1 MFLPTG
7 CLPRT
12 APDLDAIIR
21 VICEY
26 IHRGLSV
33 EESEITRLEQQL
45 SVAEETGDR
54 SEECNA
60 LRNLV
65 VCLYQLGQ
73 FSQIVGYRQKWL
85 SVAREIQNSWQEATA
100 QWYLGYSY
108 KALEMQPEA
117 IEALSQAYRLFRK
130 MGNQE
135 HSEQA
140 WTWLNQL
147 GDSYLAEREYG
158 KAQELYQN
166 QREILQEFN
175 DQKVLGSVLQN
186 LGKAQYYQGKY
197 QSAIES
203 HTLMLE
209 IARYVE
215 DRGME
220 SLALAWLGCDRWE
233 AGQLDFALHYFKQR
247 LALTKTLN
255 DTAAQRETLGWLVNL
270 CKKLGGDGVLPCFY
284 MAEQIELFRQ
294 LDDKDSERS
303 TLYELGNWN
312 FDLKQYPE
320 AIKSFWSA
328 IAVAEDKHIEKA
340 NAHYML
346 AHCYRNLEQVEAIEH
361 YQTAIELYFEQN
373 SHKEWA
379 AKALDYLSAIYRGL
393 NDYEKAIDQQ
403 QKRLELVA
411 ELGDRLS
418 EINALWTLGCLF
430 HDDIQQYTEAIDCFF
445 SYLTLANHLEQ
456 EGDRKHRVAS
466 SHYMLGS
473 SYEKLD
479 QIDEAINH
487 YHQATILYAEN
498 GNEEWTENSRLL
510 LQKLEQKKQEEQ
522 QSWKSW
528 GDTLYDLGRYEEAI
542 ATYEK
547 LPQPHLEPNYVLAW
561 QALGAHQLNTGDYNA
576 ALTSFKRVTELDC
589 THSSV
594 WINQGITL
602 HKLNRDEEAISCFDF
617 AIELDSN
624 NHNAWCNRATALMN
638 LARYPEALDS
648 SKKALNLNSNCPKG
662 WNTHGAILANG
673 FKLYREAM
681 DAFNR
686 VLSINPSDETALK
699 NRNIVLSNLGFSQE
713 ELNETDNSLNL
724 DFNNLH
730 DWKNL
735 GSLRRSQ
742 GRDADALIAYEQAL
756 VLDANDAELWREKG
770 SILWDLERC
779 QDALESW
786 NKAIEENPSDSQT
799 YLTFGNAL
807 LTKEL
812 NENAIYYF
820 NQALFCYQNSLAWLG
835 MCKALSNLGYYEAA
849 IQNYSEAKQNLT
861 LKYLKAVVVTEQYNK
876 EYGILDYG
884 EGLAHA
890 TEARKQEIPIDYW
903 QKSHT
908 CFQEALERFNES
920 NLQEWYLRV
929 LQELLSVCRELGK
942 TKEAKYRLYEGVDL
956 LEQLVEE
963 ASCKQKKD
971 LLSKEFYRLKQWDTD
986 EFIEYR
992 TLFTELL
999 DGVDEGWEQPQVLE
1013 HLGEHINDSYFIRW
1027 LNEFG
1032 RQQLQGW
1039 STPDFDQGYLMIQL
1053 EEIGCRELGEVA
1065 KKYGRQIIESTIKEA
1080 EERIDQ
1086 TYQKYQIYN
1095 YKEALDEYY
1104 YSNNKWSFDY
1114 RIVESCRKPYQE
1126 KLQHLEE
1133 GLVSRYAD
1141 TPAQADDYLGWFNL
1155 GEELRKLEYDKAAII
1170 AFHRTLRLTKG
1181 QFWEAWA
1188 SWGYIALKTGVA
1200 GGDPSRIADIGLKFL
1215 RRNAPF
1221 YQDASG
1227 ILQEIKGDYYQEGRG
1242 ILYEIKGDDC
1252 YRYEHIKGP
1261 SRGII
1266 PLINIGSLPHYELW
1280 RGWWEGAYKAYRKA
1294 LDCFTTPRLRERR
1307 LGVLQ
1312 KLVKICRCLGKK
1324 DEVQHFEQE
1333 GSDLLGCL
1341 LQEMPLETTRLARKF
1356 AAFDQYR
1363 VDSLAESEKV
1373 WQALKF
1379 AEWRKN
1385 ICLHWLASNQWS
1397 NDKPDLDEPAIVDFS
1412 TKVASLLDSQTAI
1425 IYWHISPAAITIFV
1439 LKYKNIP
1446 KVYVLKNKEIYEA
1459 FTNPKPTQLPW
1470 GSEIVTFPT
1479 PTVTEEDFI
1488 KGTSGVYDNQLVR
1501 FEYWMEEWKKTYR
1514 DYRSGKKKEPDET
1527 LLEAEDKNP
1536 TPASH
1541 PWREKMLEELDKLAE
1556 IFHIKEITDE
1566 YLTDIKKLILIPH
1579 RDLHLLPL
1587 EYLFRDKGFTIS
1599 RLPSIDLGL
1608 NLERLRATPTLPPL
1622 SIEHPDVG
1630 STLRFAKIE
1639 SIFLAHLYQIPQEN
1653 RIANKD
1659 ATKKRILEVIRVPA
1673 DILHFTGHGE
1683 HDTDCPAES
1692 ALILANGEKLTLRDL
1707 LNLPL
1712 REYYLVC
1719 LSACETGL
1727 TSTNNLI
1734 DEFVGLVSGFLAR
1747 KTAYVLS
1754 TLWRVDELST
1764 ALLVIDFYRRFQA
1777 GVHPAQAL
1785 GEAQQWLCTL
1795 TYPKLAE
1802 EYATLARQIKGC
1814 SRRFAE
1820 YLKSE
1825 AHSIRQNTDKMES
1838 SQSPFADPYYWAG
1851 FTITGLVK

>member
-1 MFLPTG
+1 M
-7 CLPRT
+7 
-12 APDLDAIIR
+12 
-21 VICEY
+21 
-26 IHRGLSV
+26 

-45 SVAEETGDR
+45 AVAQETGDR

-60 LRNLV
+60 LKNLV
-65 VCLYQLGQ
+65 VCLNQLGQ
-73 FSQIVGYRQKWL
+73 FSKIVGYRQKWL
-85 SVAREIQNSWQEATA
+85 SVAREIQNSWQEAVA

-135 HSEQA
+135 NFEQA
-140 WTWLNQL
+140 WTTLNQL
-147 GDSYLAEREYG
+147 GDSYLAEKQYG

-175 DQKVLGSVLQN
+175 DQKFLGCVLQN
-186 LGKAQYYQGKY
+186 LGKAQFYQGNY

-215 DRGME
+215 DQGME
-220 SLALAWLGCDRWE
+220 SLALAWLGCDRRE

-247 LALTKTLN
+247 LALTKTLD
-255 DTAAQRETLGWLVNL
+255 DTAAQQETLGWLVNL
-270 CKKLGGDGVLPCFY
+270 CKKLGGDGILPCFY
-284 MAEQIELFRQ
+284 MTEQIELFRQ
-294 LDDKDSERS
+294 LNDKDSECS
-303 TLYELGNWN
+303 TLYELGNWH
-312 FDLKQYPE
+312 FALKQYPE
-320 AIKSFWSA
+320 AIKIYLSA
-328 IAVAEDKHIEKA
+328 IAVAEDKYIEKA

-361 YQTAIELYFEQN
+361 YQTAIEVYFEQN

-393 NDYEKAIDQQ
+393 NDYEKAIEQQ
-403 QKRLELVA
+403 QKRLELVK
-411 ELGDRLS
+411 ELGDPFS
-418 EINALWTLGCLF
+418 ELNALWMLGCLF
-430 HDDIQQYTEAIDCFF
+430 HDDIQQYTQAVDYFS
-445 SYLTLANHLEQ
+445 SYLKLANHWDQ
-456 EGDRKHRVAS
+456 EGERKPKVAG

-473 SYEKLD
+473 SYEKLY
-479 QIDEAINH
+479 QIDEAITH
-487 YHQATILYAEN
+487 YHQAEIFYTETR
-498 GNEEWTENSRLL
+498 NEERIENSRLQ
-510 LQKLEQKKQEEQ
+510 LQRLEQKKQEEQ
-522 QSWKSW
+522 QSWRNW

-542 ATYEK
+542 ASYEK

-561 QALGAHQLNTGDYNA
+561 QALGAQQLNTGDYNA
-576 ALTSFKRVTELDC
+576 ALISCKRVTELDC
-589 THSSV
+589 KNPSV
-594 WINQGITL
+594 WINQGIAL

-617 AIELDSN
+617 AIELESN
-624 NHNAWCNRATALMN
+624 NHNAWCNRAAALSS
-638 LARYPEALDS
+638 LSRYSEALDS
-648 SKKALNLNSNCPKG
+648 SKKALNLDSNSSTA

-673 FKLYREAM
+673 FQLYREGM

-686 VLSINPSDETALK
+686 ALSINPSDETALK
-699 NRNIVLSNLGFSQE
+699 NRNIVLSKLGFSQE
-713 ELNETDNSLNL
+713 ELNQTDSSLNL
-724 DFNNLH
+724 DFNNLLN
-730 DWKNL
+730 WKNL

-742 GRDADALIAYEQAL
+742 GRDGDALIAYDQAL
-756 VLDANDAELWREKG
+756 VLDANDAELWRERG
-770 SILWDLERC
+770 SILADLERF

-786 NKAIEENPSDSQT
+786 NKAIELNSKDFQT
-799 YLTFGNAL
+799 YLIFGNAL
-807 LTKEL
+807 LAKNF
-812 NENAIYYF
+812 NEKAISYF
-820 NQALFCYQNSLAWLG
+820 NQALIYSQNSLAWLG
-835 MCKALSNLGYYEAA
+835 ICKALSNSGYYEAA
-849 IQNYSEAKQNLT
+849 VQNYSEAKQHLT
-861 LKYLKAVVVTEQYNK
+861 LKYLAAVVVTDQYNK

-890 TEARKQEIPIDYW
+890 TEARKQENSIDYW
-903 QKSHT
+903 PKSHT
-908 CFQEALERFNES
+908 CFQQALEKFKDS

-929 LQELLSVCRELGK
+929 LQELLPVCRDLGR
-942 TKEAKYRLYEGVDL
+942 TKEAKYRLYEGVDQL
-956 LEQLVEE
+956 NQLVEE
-963 ASCKQKKD
+963 SSSKRQKD
-971 LLSKEFYRLKQWDTD
+971 LLSKEFERLKQWHTD
-986 EFIEYR
+986 AVIEYQ

-999 DGVDEGWEQPQVLE
+999 EGIDEGWEKPQMLE
-1013 HLGEHINDSYFIRW
+1013 HLGEYINDPYFIRW

-1032 RQQLQGW
+1032 RQELEKEWG
-1039 STPDFDQGYLMIQL
+1039 TPDFDRGYLMVKFG
-1053 EEIGCRELGEVA
+1053 EIGCGQLGEVA
-1065 KKYGRQIIESTIKEA
+1065 RKFGQQIIENTVKKA
-1080 EERIDQ
+1080 EEQIDKA
-1086 TYQKYQIYN
+1086 YQRYQEGN
-1095 YKEALDEYY
+1095 YKEAKDEYCSY
-1104 YSNNKWSFDY
+1104 DNKWSFDY
-1114 RIVESCRKPYQE
+1114 RIVQSCRQECQE
-1126 KLQHLEE
+1126 KLEHLEE

-1141 TPAQADDYLGWFNL
+1141 TPNQSDDYLAWFNL
-1155 GEELRKLEYDKAAII
+1155 GEELRKLEYHEAAII

-1200 GGDPSRIADIGLKFL
+1200 GGEPSIIADIGLKFL
-1215 RRNAPF
+1215 RRNAPL

-1227 ILQEIKGDYYQEGRG
+1227 ILQEVKGDYFLEFRG
-1242 ILYEIKGDDC
+1242 IVYEIKGDEW

-1261 SRGII
+1261 SRALTGIPFDI
-1266 PLINIGSLPHYELW
+1266 DNGGLPDYEVW
-1280 RGWWEGAYKAYRKA
+1280 RAWWEKAYECYRKA
-1294 LDCFTTPRLRERR
+1294 LDCFTTPRLQERR

-1324 DEVQHFEQE
+1324 DEVQYFEQE
-1333 GSDLLGCL
+1333 GSDLLGRL
-1341 LQEMPLETTRLARKF
+1341 LQEMPSDEARISLAQKF

-1363 VDSLAESEKV
+1363 VDSLAESGKV
-1373 WQALKF
+1373 VQALKF

-1385 ICLHWLASNQWS
+1385 ICLRWLSSNHLV
-1397 NDKPDLDEPAIVDFS
+1397 NEPPNLDEEAIPFFQHEIER
-1412 TKVASLLDSQTAI
+1412 LLDAETAG
-1425 IYWHISPAAITIFV
+1425 IYWHISPAAISVFI
-1439 LKYKNIP
+1439 LKYKETP
-1446 KVYVLKNKEIYEA
+1446 QVLVLKNEQIYQCFAES
-1459 FTNPKPTQLPW
+1459 KPISTIF
-1470 GSEIVTFPT
+1470 SIFPT
-1479 PTVTEEDFI
+1479 PKVTEEDFI
-1488 KGTSGVYDNQLVR
+1488 KGTSGVYDNQLVK

-1536 TPASH
+1536 APASH
-1541 PWREKMLEELDKLAE
+1541 PWRERMLEELDKLAE
-1556 IFHIKEITDE
+1556 IFQIQEIIDK

-1599 RLPSIDLGL
+1599 RLPSINLGL

-1622 SIEHPDVG
+1622 SIEHPHVG
-1630 STLRFAKIE
+1630 SRLRFAKIE

-1653 RIANKD
+1653 RIADKD
-1659 ATKKRILEVIRVPA
+1659 ATKKRILEVIRVAA
-1673 DILHFTGHGE
+1673 DIMHFTGHGE

-1692 ALILANGEKLTLRDL
+1692 ALILANGDKLTLRDL

-1727 TSTNNLI
+1727 TSTSNLM

-1777 GVHPAQAL
+1777 GLHPAQAL

-1802 EYATLARQIKGC
+1802 EYAILARQIKGC
-1814 SRRFAE
+1814 SRPFAE

-1825 AHSIRQNTDKMES
+1825 AHHIRQNTDKMES
-1838 SQSPFADPYYWAG
+1838 SQSPFADPYYWTG